1 MASPR
6 SRALLIAASAA
17 IFIAPAC
24 NLILGITPGETLPGH
39 GGGGSSSVSSTS
51 STSGTGG
58 ATSSSSSSSSGTGG
72 SAGGPITCL
81 GGGPKADVPQYTKR
95 APGGGYESGV
105 SVAFGN
111 NHNVFLT
118 GFYSSDNTAFG
129 LDNLPYT
136 ISNGADVFIVRYDAT
151 GNHDWSRGFGG
162 PGDQEPTA
170 IAVDPNDDVIIGGTF
185 GGSIDFDG
193 KVLTANTAQIEKIDS
208 FIVKLSGQGPL
219 APVLWAV
226 PITGNDDEIVDAVAV
241 DGDGDVVVSGRS
253 NGAVDFGP
261 LCGVKSVTSARS
273 IFLAKF
279 DKDDGHCLWAR
290 LFDGDT
296 RLYNQYTRGYR
307 TAMVV
312 DTSTDDIFVTGGA
325 VSPNFGQGPLIGF
338 GDKDVYVLRASG
350 ADGSRKNDKSFY
362 GMAQQDDGLQY
373 ATAIALDRCGDVL
386 IAGSFTKQL
395 TFGMT
400 MLTSPGVM
408 GGDDD
413 DIFVAKLEGLT
424 FNPIWA
430 KSFGD
435 AGFQR
440 PLSIGADDHGN
451 VTVTGLLLDNAAS
464 TGISFGGEVL
474 PGFGPYDADAGAYK
488 EDVFAFK
495 LDPMGAHVWSKRWG
509 TIGYEEPKGGS
520 SSPSGF
526 TAITGAFTTDGALLD
541 FGGGTQV
548 LAAEYIDGFLVVL
561 GP

>member
-1 MASPR
+1 M
-6 SRALLIAASAA
+6 
-17 IFIAPAC
+17 
-24 NLILGITPGETLPGH
+24 
-39 GGGGSSSVSSTS
+39 
-51 STSGTGG
+51 
-58 ATSSSSSSSSGTGG
+58 
-72 SAGGPITCL
+72 
-81 GGGPKADVPQYTKR
+81 PQYTKR

-111 NHNVFLT
+111 NHNVFWT
-118 GFYSSDNTAFG
+118 GWYSSDNTAFG

-136 ISNGADVFIVRYDAT
+136 LSNGADVFIVRYDET

-162 PGDQEPTA
+162 PGDQEPAA
-170 IAVDPNDDVIIGGTF
+170 IAVDPNDDVIVGGVF

-193 KVLTANTAQIEKIDS
+193 TVLTANAVQIEKVDS
-208 FIVKLSGQGPL
+208 FVVKLSGQGPL
-219 APVLWAV
+219 APVIWAV
-226 PITGNDDEIVDAVAV
+226 PITGDDDEIVDAVAV

-253 NGAVDFGP
+253 NGAVNFGPGP
-261 LCGVKSVTSARS
+261 LCGVKSVTSAHG

-279 DKDDGHCLWAR
+279 DKSDGHCLWAK

-296 RLYNQYTRGYR
+296 RLYNKYTRGYR

-325 VSPNFGQGPLIGF
+325 VSPNFGQGPLTGF

-373 ATAIALDRCGDVL
+373 ATAIALDRCGDVF
-386 IAGSFTKQL
+386 ITGSFTKQL
-395 TFGMT
+395 TFGVT

-413 DIFVAKLEGLT
+413 DIFVAKLEGAT

-435 AGFQR
+435 AGLQR

-464 TGISFGGEVL
+464 TGIQFGGGVL
-474 PGFGPYDADAGAYK
+474 PGLGPYDADAGTYK
-488 EDVFAFK
+488 EDIFAFK

-509 TIGYEEPKGGS
+509 TIGYEEPKGGGV
-520 SSPSGF
+520 SPSGY

-548 LAAEYIDGFLVVL
+548 LAAEYVDGFLVVL